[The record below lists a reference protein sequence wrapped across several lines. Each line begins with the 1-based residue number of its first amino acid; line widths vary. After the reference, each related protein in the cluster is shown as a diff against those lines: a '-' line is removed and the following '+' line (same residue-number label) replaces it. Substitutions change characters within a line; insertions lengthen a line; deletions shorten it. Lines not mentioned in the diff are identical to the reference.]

1 STHDSYLLCWSGVI
15 TQDIVA
21 PLAGPMS
28 QRARILVT
36 RIAIFVIGAMLL
48 IWGLWYEVSSD
59 LWGYLAVTGTVYLA
73 GAIPT
78 VVGGLY
84 WSRGSQAGALAAILG
99 GLLGLSA
106 MGPCVDRING
116 WFSSNLN
123 GTHLTLITFTFSAVV
138 YVLGSLLFPDQPRRT
153 NETPLNP
160 VADV

>member
-1 STHDSYLLCWSGVI
+1 
-15 TQDIVA
+15 
-21 PLAGPMS
+21 
-28 QRARILVT
+28 VT

-59 LWGYLAVTGTVYLA
+59 LWGYLAVTGAVYLS

-84 WSRGSQAGALAAILG
+84 WKRGSRAGALAAILG

-106 MGPCVDRING
+106 MGPCVEMING

-123 GTHLTLITFTFSAVV
+123 ATHLTLMTFAFSAAV
-138 YVLGSLLFPDQPRRT
+138 YVLGSLIFPDQPRESNT
-153 NETPLNP
+153 VPANP
-160 VADV
+160 VAEV